1 MTVTAT
7 AIPMLSDNYAWL
19 LRESVSGKVAIVDP
33 AEAEPAIAAIEAAG
47 GRLDVIF
54 LTHHHG
60 DHIDGVPALVARYK
74 PVVIGN
80 AADAHRLPKLDV
92 AVHEGELVDFGA
104 AKVRVIDTPG
114 HTLGHISYYIAD
126 GGVLL
131 PADTLFSLGCGRLFE
146 GTAADMF
153 RSLQKFSDLPDET
166 LVCAGHEYTASNAKF
181 ALAVD
186 PENAALQAR
195 AAEVTA
201 LRAAGKATLP
211 VRLGTERETNP
222 FLRAPDAETLG
233 RLRKQKDTF

>member
-7 AIPMLSDNYAWL
+7 AIPMLSDNYSWL

-60 DHIDGVPALVARYK
+60 DHIDGAPALMARYK
-74 PVVIGN
+74 PVVVGN

-114 HTLGHISYYIAD
+114 HTVGHISYYIAD

-186 PENAALQAR
+186 ADNQALQAR

-211 VRLGTERETNP
+211 VTLGAERATNP
-222 FLRAPDAETLG
+222 FLRAADVETLG
-233 RLRKQKDTF
+233 RLRAQKDNF